1 MNGVHDMGGMQDMG
15 PVVTDR
21 DEPVFHEPWEGR
33 LFAMRRAMAA
43 WGKWNIDAS
52 RHGVELV
59 PPEDYLRLGYY
70 ARQFVAL
77 LPMIVKSGLVSQ
89 AEIDSGTPAAGQPK
103 TTPALTPEKA
113 QVLIARGIPASRDVK
128 LAARFNVGE
137 RVRTRNLNPVG
148 HTRLP
153 RYARGKIGTIS
164 IDHGV
169 FVLPDTNAH
178 FKGENPQHLYSVRFS
193 ARELWGNAVSEKD
206 SVNLDM
212 WDDYLDPA

>member
-1 MNGVHDMGGMQDMG
+1 MNGIHDMGGMQDMG
-15 PVVTDR
+15 SVEADKN
-21 DEPVFHEPWEGR
+21 EPVFHEPWEGR
-33 LFAMRRAMAA
+33 FFAMRRAMGA
-43 WGKWNIDAS
+43 WGKWNIDAL

-59 PPEDYLRLGYY
+59 PPEEYLRLGYY

-89 AEIDSGTPAAGQPK
+89 AEIDSGTPTAGQAK

-113 QVLIARGIPASRDVK
+113 EVLIARGVPANRDVK
-128 LAARFNVGE
+128 VAARFNVGE
-137 RVRTRNLNPVG
+137 RVRTRNLNLEG

-153 RYARGKIGTIS
+153 RYARAKIGTIS